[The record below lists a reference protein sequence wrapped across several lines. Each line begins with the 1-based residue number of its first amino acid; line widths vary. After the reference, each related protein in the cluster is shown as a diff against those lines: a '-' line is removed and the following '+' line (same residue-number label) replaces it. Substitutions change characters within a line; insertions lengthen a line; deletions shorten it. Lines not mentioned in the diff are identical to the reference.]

1 MLFVVCN
8 VFRHSNRTAKLTSTI
23 FSEVSRKSSA
33 VEEVKGEP
41 ITVTKEQVRELQ
53 YNSSKYTKRKKLGIN
68 FAARGARSGNDE
80 VEVDGNVP
88 RGEKVEQESAARVT
102 VAAECKDLL
111 QQSGFVW
118 IIFPAQCA

>member
-1 MLFVVCN
+1 MLFFVCN
-8 VFRHSNRTAKLTSTI
+8 VFCHFNRTAKLTCAI
-23 FSEVSRKSSA
+23 FPEVSKKSSA
-33 VEEVKGEP
+33 VEEVKEEP
-41 ITVTKEQVRELQ
+41 ITVTKERVRELQ

-88 RGEKVEQESAARVT
+88 KGDKVEQESAVRVT
-102 VAAECKDLL
+102 VAAECKDSL
-111 QQSGFVW
+111 QQSGFVL